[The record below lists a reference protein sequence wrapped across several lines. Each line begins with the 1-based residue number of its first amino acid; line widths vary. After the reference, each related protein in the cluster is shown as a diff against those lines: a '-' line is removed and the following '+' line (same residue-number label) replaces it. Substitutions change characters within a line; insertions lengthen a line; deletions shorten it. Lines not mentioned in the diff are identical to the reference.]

1 MIPAKSSPGKVRFVG
16 KEPTQADLVSPRE
29 RTRDS
34 TVPPGETVQVVVQ
47 TSNLKDGSK
56 DKTNNSPKQNV
67 ETVAYDN
74 DTGIVTT
81 SIKHPQKST
90 TTPNPDAEF
99 KNRYL
104 GIRCLAWTWVKKY
117 FFDVDPEAKRS
128 LNLLHLAHNSPELME
143 IVNWIS
149 CRGRQG
155 TWEDVFN
162 ERRALLVY
170 GVLGKVLETH
180 VLTHEMF
187 GADREQ
193 LRELR
198 ELDMEL
204 VNRDG
209 TCDLPLP
216 PPSSLPPLSFVDRQK
231 MLKI

>member
-1 MIPAKSSPGKVRFVG
+1 MIPAKRSPGKVRFLG
-16 KEPTQADLVSPRE
+16 KEPLQAGPVSPRE
-29 RTRDS
+29 NIRDNA
-34 TVPPGETVQVVVQ
+34 VPPSETVQVVVPEL
-47 TSNLKDGSK
+47 NLKDGSK
-56 DKTNNSPKQNV
+56 DKTNKIPERNLN
-67 ETVAYDN
+67 TVADAT
-74 DTGIVTT
+74 DTGVVTAR
-81 SIKHPQKST
+81 SKPRQKP
-90 TTPNPDAEF
+90 TPNPDPDADF
-99 KNRYL
+99 KIHYVE
-104 GIRCLAWTWVKKY
+104 IKKLAWKWVQKY
-117 FFDVDPEAKRS
+117 FSDVDPEAKRS
-128 LNLLHLAHNSPELME
+128 LDLLHLAPTSPELME

-155 TWEDVFN
+155 TWESVFN

-209 TCDLPLP
+209 T
-216 PPSSLPPLSFVDRQK
+216 
-231 MLKI
+231 